1 MVECRFADELL
12 DIADLLLDAA
22 LQKTEPRIRLGSEG
36 HLGSEA
42 RAQSEARIIGSRLPR
57 IGFCNVPS
65 LGTWT
70 EGIGRS
76 EPRTELGSEAR
87 GRTVAMTPVICIL
100 YWSQLCIKYTLEF

>member
-1 MVECRFADELL
+1 MPRKDDDDDDEIPTW
-12 DIADLLLDAA
+12 DCIRA